1 MTLLAGLFAS
11 ALLGLSGQPA
21 PETDPSGQ
29 DATTVEGV
37 VITGR
42 PLRRIVEDFVD
53 EVVEPPPGRGPA
65 RWYDRATVCT
75 GVVNLRRDAAQALAD
90 RVSRVAL
97 DLGLDIGEPGCRPN
111 VLIIAT
117 DDGPGLAAALVDS
130 RPRAFQPRHAG
141 AARSQ
146 AALERF
152 RTSDQAVRWWHISAL
167 ATDTGS
173 LASGIVPGGTYL
185 TSRIRNN
192 LLRAFIIVDLSRTD
206 AVSFQQL
213 SDYVAMVAFAQI
225 NPDAELSRFPS
236 VLNTFH
242 DPSVADGLTDWD
254 MSYLSALYG
263 VELNQRH
270 PDSQGGAVSWAM
282 FRDQDR
288 ARSGQEDERDSSEDD
303 GQ

>member
-11 ALLGLSGQPA
+11 ALLGLSGQQTTG
-21 PETDPSGQ
+21 TDASGQ
-29 DATTVEGV
+29 DATTVEDV
-37 VITGR
+37 VVAGR

-53 EVVEPPPGRGPA
+53 EVVEPPRGRGPA

-75 GVVNLRRDAAQALAD
+75 GVVNLRREAAQALAD
-90 RVSRVAL
+90 RVSQVAL
-97 DLGLDIGEPGCRPN
+97 DLGLDVGEPGCRPN

-130 RPRAFQPRHAG
+130 RPRAFRPRHAG
-141 AARSQ
+141 AAQSE

-152 RTSDQAVRWWHISAL
+152 RTSEQPVRWWHISVL

-173 LASGIVPGGTYL
+173 LAGGRVPGGSLL
-185 TSRIRNN
+185 TTRIRNN
-192 LLRAFIIVDLSRTD
+192 LLRAFIIVDVARTE

-225 NPDAELSRFPS
+225 NPEAELSRFPS
-236 VLNTFH
+236 VLNAFH

-254 MSYLSALYG
+254 MSYLAALYG

-282 FRDQDR
+282 FRDQNRSAAERGGADDETGDDR
-288 ARSGQEDERDSSEDD
+288 E
-303 GQ
+303 